1 MSATAATVSVE
12 AALAHGMRMLE
23 HDPLMAS
30 EQARQILHAS
40 PGEPGARLLLGMAH
54 NALGDPGRAIDVLQ
68 PLSAEQPAAPRV
80 WMELGLA
87 LLARGQPETARN
99 ALAQA
104 ARLQPGLPRVW
115 LYLAQLLDAAG
126 DRGGAAHAY
135 LAHAR
140 NGEQDPQLLIAGE
153 ALSGGRLPKAEAVLR
168 DRLHGFPTDV
178 AALRMLAE
186 LAARVGRNEQA
197 IELLQRCLELAPGF
211 AMARHHYALMLDRG
225 NRHEEPW
232 SRSTARCSAPTGRI
246 SSSPTWARTA

>member
-54 NALGDPGRAIDVLQ
+54 NALGDSGRAIDVLQ

-87 LLARGQPETARN
+87 LLARGQPEAARN

-115 LYLAQLLDAAG
+115 LYLAQLL
-126 DRGGAAHAY
+126 
-135 LAHAR
+135 
-140 NGEQDPQLLIAGE
+140 
-153 ALSGGRLPKAEAVLR
+153 
-168 DRLHGFPTDV
+168 
-178 AALRMLAE
+178 
-186 LAARVGRNEQA
+186 
-197 IELLQRCLELAPGF
+197 
-211 AMARHHYALMLDRG
+211 
-225 NRHEEPW
+225 
-232 SRSTARCSAPTGRI
+232 
-246 SSSPTWARTA
+246 